1 MYEEVIIRGPYTQ
14 ERPRAIVIAGPTAS
28 GKTRLGIDLGLALK
42 GEIINA
48 DSMQVYRG
56 LDIGTAKPGIKE
68 RKGIIHHLIDVVDP
82 DEEFNTAIY
91 RSMALP
97 IISDINSRGN
107 TCFIVGGS
115 GLYIKGLIKG
125 LLYCPQA
132 DPKIREKLQK
142 ECEKLGSGALHQRL
156 RKLDPESADTIHP
169 NDRIRIIRA
178 LEIITLTNRPL
189 SVLKKTHGFRDQN
202 LFTLKLC
209 LNVDREKL
217 YQRINDRSVA
227 MVEAGLPEETENIL
241 KKGYSPDLKPMKS
254 IGYRHMIKY
263 LRGEWSIREAI
274 HKLQMDTRRYAK
286 RQITWFRSDPEF
298 IWIDPQ
304 NYELA
309 LDKIRN
315 FLIETSQS

>member
-1 MYEEVIIRGPYTQ
+1 MNSQ
-14 ERPRAIVIAGPTAS
+14 KRPKAIVIAGPTAS
-28 GKTRLGIDLGLALK
+28 GKTQLGIDLALGLK

-56 LDIGTAKPGIKE
+56 LDIGTAKPGIEE
-68 RKGIIHHLIDVVDP
+68 RKGIIHHLIDVADP

-97 IISDINSRGN
+97 VISDINSRGN

-227 MVEAGLPEETENIL
+227 MVEAGLPEETEKIL

-263 LRGEWSIREAI
+263 LKGEWSIEEAT

-304 NYELA
+304 NYEFA
-309 LDKIRN
+309 LDTIRN
-315 FLIETSQS
+315 FLIETSQSKL